1 MQQEVRKDVQASNQG
16 LQDIRGELAAMRQE
30 MVALALGVD
39 TCVAGS
45 QSLNCTVVDQLNIL
59 RQEQSKLLGVT
70 ERMAERLAEW
80 QPPQGQENIPNH
92 QSLLN
97 CLPGIVLV

>member
-16 LQDIRGELAAMRQE
+16 LQDIRGELAATRQE

-45 QSLNCTVVDQLNIL
+45 QPVTRDSLNCTVVDN
-59 RQEQSKLLGVT
+59 
-70 ERMAERLAEW
+70 
-80 QPPQGQENIPNH
+80 
-92 QSLLN
+92 
-97 CLPGIVLV
+97 